1 MPRGIPAFGFR
12 NRRRTKAEMEAAR
25 AGMPILPPELRENRT
40 LVNRAEFDRRI
51 VTVQHEAANIEPAE
65 TDEQIEAKLAARF
78 EILEMMTHA
87 AIQGD
92 VRALIVSG
100 PPGLGK
106 SYMVHETL
114 ANSPCSN
121 DHSVVKGY
129 VKATGLF
136 KLLHR
141 HRHAG
146 QVLVFDDADEI
157 FNDDT
162 ALTLLKTVCDSS
174 KRRIVSYLSEAILI
188 DEETSE
194 RIPKTFEF
202 EGTIVFI
209 TNLDFDAI
217 IERGGRLAPHLSA
230 LVSRAH
236 YIDLAMKTKRDYLI
250 RIRQVISQGLLNDIG
265 LDEEGKNDV
274 AEFIEEHKDRLR
286 ELSLRMALKVAHIR
300 KGGSIHWRRFAV
312 GTCCKNA

>member
-1 MPRGIPAFGFR
+1 MPRGIPAIGFR
-12 NRRRTKAEMEAAR
+12 QRRRTKAEMEAVR
-25 AGMPILPPELRENRT
+25 AGMPILPPELRANRNI
-40 LVNRAEFDRRI
+40 VNIAAFDHRI
-51 VTVQHEAANIEPAE
+51 VNVQPDAVIMEPVETEA
-65 TDEQIEAKLAARF
+65 QIEAKLEARF
-78 EILEMMTHA
+78 EILEMMTQA
-87 AIQGD
+87 AINCD

-114 ANSPCSN
+114 TNSPN
-121 DHSVVKGY
+121 GDDHGVVKGY

-162 ALTLLKTVCDSS
+162 ALTLLKAVCDSS

-194 RIPKTFEF
+194 RLPKSFEF
-202 EGTIVFI
+202 EGTVIFI
-209 TNLDFDAI
+209 TNLDFDAVVA
-217 IERGGRLAPHLSA
+217 RGGRLAPHLSA
-230 LVSRAH
+230 LISRAH
-236 YIDLAMKTKRDYLI
+236 YIDLAMKNKRDFLV
-250 RIRQVISQGLLNDIG
+250 RIRQVISQGLLDETG
-265 LDEEGKNDV
+265 LDAEGQRDV
-274 AEFIEEHKDRLR
+274 AEFIEEHKDTLR
-286 ELSLRMALKVAHIR
+286 ELSLRMALKIAGIR
-300 KGGSIHWRRFAV
+300 KGASAHWKRFAI